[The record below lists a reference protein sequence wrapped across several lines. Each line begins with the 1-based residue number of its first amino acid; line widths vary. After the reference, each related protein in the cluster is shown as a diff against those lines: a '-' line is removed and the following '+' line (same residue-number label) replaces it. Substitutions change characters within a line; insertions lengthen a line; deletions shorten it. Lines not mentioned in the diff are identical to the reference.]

1 MRIAPGY
8 VPPLYTP
15 RDAGGHRPSPRREI
29 SCDFPTEAQPGEL
42 ATLMRLLNGSEPSCH
57 TVSADE
63 REFLEMRRRE
73 CGG

>member
-8 VPPLYTP
+8 VPAPLTP
-15 RDAGGHRPSPRREI
+15 ETEEHRSPSRREI
-29 SCDFPTEAQPGEL
+29 SCDFPPKEAPRDL
-42 ATLMRLLNGSEPSCH
+42 ARLMRLIGTGEQRRPPSL
-57 TVSADE
+57 SADE

>member
-8 VPPLYTP
+8 VPTRLTDP
-15 RDAGGHRPSPRREI
+15 DADGHRPSSRREI
-29 SCDFPTEAQPGEL
+29 SCDFPPKSQPGEL
-42 ATLMRLLNGSEPSCH
+42 ARLMRLLESSEQPCH

-63 REFLEMRRRE
+63 REFLEMRRRV

>member
-8 VPPLYTP
+8 VPTPLT
-15 RDAGGHRPSPRREI
+15 DATEERRSPARREI
-29 SCDFPTEAQPGEL
+29 SCDFPPKREPREL
-42 ATLMRLLNGSEPSCH
+42 ARLMRLIGNGEQCPPSL
-57 TVSADE
+57 SADE

>member
-8 VPPLYTP
+8 VPAPLT
-15 RDAGGHRPSPRREI
+15 DDTEQHRPSPRREI
-29 SCDFPTEAQPGEL
+29 SCDFPPKKAPREL
-42 ATLMRLLNGSEPSCH
+42 ARLMRLIGSGEQRCPPSL
-57 TVSADE
+57 SADE